1 MDTNELPFPVTSD
14 LVRMDHI
21 RSENIE
27 WLWYPYIPYGK
38 VTLIHGNP
46 GDGKTFLA
54 IAIAAAVSSGKPLP
68 GDINAKPGI
77 VIYQTAEDGLGD
89 TIKPRLDSLGANNKN
104 IYIINEDNKDLTLTD
119 ERIGMALDETK
130 AKLLIIDPIQAYLG
144 SDVDMYRANEVRASL
159 KPICKLAE
167 EYKCAIVIVGHLN
180 KSDGKSSINRGLGSM
195 DFAAAVRSI
204 LILGRYKDDANI
216 RVIVHNKSSLAPE
229 GGSMA
234 FRLDGKNGFEW
245 VEGYENVTAEDV
257 LAASRSPKSHKV
269 TKIDKAVEFL
279 SGIFR
284 ERREIP
290 AYEIYERADKLG
302 ICKRTID
309 QAKSDF
315 PGGRLKSV
323 KVGARWVWTL
333 EEELDLPYEI
343 TDDDHESSQSFYG

>member
-130 AKLLIIDPIQAYLG
+130 AKLLIID
-144 SDVDMYRANEVRASL
+144 
-159 KPICKLAE
+159 
-167 EYKCAIVIVGHLN
+167 
-180 KSDGKSSINRGLGSM
+180 SSINRGLGSM

-343 TDDDHESSQSFYG
+343 TDDDHESSQSSYG